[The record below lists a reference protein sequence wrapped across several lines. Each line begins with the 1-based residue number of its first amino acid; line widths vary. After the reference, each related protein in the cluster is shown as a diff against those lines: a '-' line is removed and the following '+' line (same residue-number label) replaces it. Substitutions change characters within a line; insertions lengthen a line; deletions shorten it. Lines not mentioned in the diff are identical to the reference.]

1 MWLAIRWYVGDLWLW
16 PDARLH
22 RQYRAYALALS
33 GCTTEASTGAKQMTN
48 PIQTKRI
55 EMADKR
61 KGKGIFY
68 FSGSKAG
75 RISWAD
81 WFYIR
86 EKGQ

>member
-1 MWLAIRWYVGDLWLW
+1 MGAGNYGRKTN
-16 PDARLH
+16 DANRYRIYPFCNWCPCHFQRVNLH
-22 RQYRAYALALS
+22 GFAN
-33 GCTTEASTGAKQMTN
+33 KMTN

-86 EKGQ
+86 EKRK

>member
-1 MWLAIRWYVGDLWLW
+1 MI
-16 PDARLH
+16 
-22 RQYRAYALALS
+22 
-33 GCTTEASTGAKQMTN
+33 N

-86 EKGQ
+86 EKRK